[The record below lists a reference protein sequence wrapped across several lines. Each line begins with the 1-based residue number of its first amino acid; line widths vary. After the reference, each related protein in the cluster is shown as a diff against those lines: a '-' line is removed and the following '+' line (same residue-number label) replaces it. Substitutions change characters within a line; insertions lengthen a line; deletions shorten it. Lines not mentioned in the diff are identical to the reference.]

1 MEISNIQNSPNFR
14 ARIVIQ
20 KTGFKNLGED
30 IIDSFEL
37 SSLSGASS
45 GSATTETT
53 IFPSDIV
60 KGGKFANYINKCID
74 GMKETFA
81 KIFNRNIKTSELEGI
96 DVKEVAGNSTITA
109 SGAGSVS
116 TGLGSY
122 DYAMASA
129 LDQSIHYPNSS
140 YPACIPEFIEN
151 HFPESVVNHSANR
164 VDSVYDRLWDP
175 RNSAGNELASTQS
188 SVWSTFGAGSQGIGF
203 EMMTKGGK
211 AFETFDKALRKLP
224 S

>member
-1 MEISNIQNSPNFR
+1 MEINNISQSPNFG
-14 ARIVIQ
+14 ARIIIQ

-30 IIDSFEL
+30 IIDSLEL
-37 SSLSGASS
+37 SSLSGGSS

-81 KIFNRNIKTSELEGI
+81 KIFNRNIKTSEIEGV
-96 DVKEVAGNSTITA
+96 DMKEVASNSA
-109 SGAGSVS
+109 VASSGAGSIS

-122 DYAMASA
+122 DAALGSA
-129 LDQSIHYPNSS
+129 IDQSVNYPSS
-140 YPACIPEFIEN
+140 IYAKSFPEFSVN
-151 HFPESVVNHSANR
+151 HFPEPVLKHLDYMEHFAYNWLYNKGGM
-164 VDSVYDRLWDP
+164 
-175 RNSAGNELASTQS
+175 GNEIASLS
-188 SVWSTFGAGSQGIGF
+188 STSYSGVGATSQGIGY
-203 EMMTKGGK
+203 ELLTKGKK
-211 AFETFDKALRKLP
+211 AFDKAEEVQRRLP

>member
-1 MEISNIQNSPNFR
+1 MEINSINNSPNFR

-30 IIDSFEL
+30 IIDSIEL

-96 DVKEVAGNSTITA
+96 DVKEVASNSA
-109 SGAGSVS
+109 VASSGAGSIS

-122 DYAMASA
+122 DYAFASA
-129 LDQSIHYPNSS
+129 LDQSANYPNSS
-140 YPACIPEFIEN
+140 YPASVPEFLAN
-151 HFPESVVNHSANR
+151 HLPESAVNHLEQR
-164 VDSVYDRLWDP
+164 VHSVYNQLWDP